1 MSIALGFCTV
11 SNVQLESII
20 SGEIDLHEMRA
31 NNDNQYENVIQASF
45 EFYTLEVMDVLGSGE
60 YPISN
65 VLFLANQDT
74 ELYEEYEGVLYDNDV
89 VAQIFSDF
97 KETDLDDVIAD
108 MGYADDEALLELF
121 KDVQKLFEF
130 ADEKDMQV
138 IGFTV

>member
-1 MSIALGFCTV
+1 
-11 SNVQLESII
+11 
-20 SGEIDLHEMRA
+20 MRA

>member
-11 SNVQLESII
+11 SNAQLESII